1 VGVLPSAFAEA
12 LRDRYAIERELGRG
26 GMATVYLARDL
37 KHKRPVALKV
47 LSPDLS
53 HSLGADRFTREI
65 ETAAGLQH
73 PHVLPLHDSGEAAGL
88 LWYTMP
94 YVEGESL
101 RDRLVR
107 EPQLPIE
114 DALGIAREVADAL
127 AYAHQHGVVHRDVK
141 PENILLSGGHAL
153 VADFGVAK
161 ALDQASGG
169 HLTET
174 GMAVGTPQYMA
185 PEQAGG
191 GPVDARSDVYALGCV
206 LFEMLAGEPP
216 FTGRTPQAVIAKRI
230 LEPVPH
236 VRTLRESVPEPLE
249 QAIARALAKVPADRF
264 QTAAE
269 FARALRGGA
278 PTLAVTAAP
287 AAAPPAVP
295 AGGARR
301 RGTRR
306 AVALGLAALLALG
319 AGAALLL
326 WRSRTAPTALD
337 VDLLAVAPFDVLDP
351 KLQLWREGLVD
362 LLSRNLDGAGPLRAV
377 PPTTVIR
384 RWSGRA
390 DELSAAELGRRTG
403 ARFALF
409 GSLLSAGGDSARL
422 RATLL
427 DVETRRPLT
436 ELELRDEAGRVD
448 RLGDSLAVRVLG
460 ELGRTRRIELTR
472 VASLGSTSPPAL
484 KAFLQGEQFFRRAAW
499 DSALANY
506 ERAVALDSNFAL
518 ALWRLGRV
526 FGWQRIGGESLSVV
540 LALRAGSANRGLA
553 PRDSLLVLV
562 DSLFQAS
569 NADLSPTWAWY
580 RRVRATA
587 QEAVRRYPDD
597 ADAWHTLGE
606 VDLHLGRQVPLRET
620 LAAFDRAIELDS
632 GYAPAYIHAIELAA
646 ALHGLEVA
654 RRYASEYLRRAPNDV
669 TAEGIRLAF
678 DLAEPARTN
687 TPEVRRRLERA
698 SANVLLKAWLP
709 VASAVDSG
717 EVAVQVGRAF
727 AATPESSAVWL
738 PMAFRR
744 AAYTLT
750 LSYRGH
756 LREAAAA
763 WRPDLYHS
771 SELLAELALLGAYP
785 SDSAGAYFARW
796 LGAGDLRLARNGLPW
811 WAARGDAPA
820 IERFRRLAE
829 SVARSNAEP
838 ALREEAVFG
847 AEAARAYLILARGDT
862 ADALRRFETMPDS
875 LCRPCD
881 YLIMARQRLLATRG
895 EDRRVLGDVE
905 RWVWYPTATEVSRA
919 LDGARAAE
927 RLGEREPAIRGYQFV
942 VDAWRHADPELQPY
956 VAEARRALGRLTSEP
971 KP

>member
-1 VGVLPSAFAEA
+1 

-37 KHKRPVALKV
+37 KHERPVALKV
-47 LSPDLS
+47 LHPELAAT
-53 HSLGADRFTREI
+53 LGPERFLREI
-65 ETAAGLQH
+65 RTTARLQH
-73 PHVLPLHDSGEAAGL
+73 PHILPVLDSGEVAGQ

-94 YVEGESL
+94 FVRGESL
-101 RDRLVR
+101 RERLKR
-107 EPQLPIE
+107 EVQLPV
-114 DALGIAREVADAL
+114 EVAVDLARQVAL
-127 AYAHQHGVVHRDVK
+127 ALDYAHREGVVHRDLK
-141 PENILLSGGHAL
+141 PENILLSDGQAL

-161 ALDQASGG
+161 ALATGSESQ
-169 HLTET
+169 LTET
-174 GMAVGTPQYMA
+174 GMSVGTPAYMS
-185 PEQAGG
+185 PEQASAGK
-191 GPVDARSDVYALGCV
+191 VDGRSDVYALGCV
-206 LFEMLAGEPP
+206 LYEMLAGEPP
-216 FTGRTPQAVIAKRI
+216 FTGPTPQAVISKRV

-236 VRTLRESVPEPLE
+236 VRTLRESVSEDVERALT
-249 QAIARALAKVPADRF
+249 RALAKVPADRF
-264 QTAAE
+264 PTAAE
-269 FARALRGGA
+269 FARALSDAA
-278 PTLAVTAAP
+278 PTLAVSAAP
-287 AAAPPAVP
+287 AAAPRAVP
-295 AGGARR
+295 AGG
-301 RGTRR
+301 TRR
-306 AVALGLAALLALG
+306 WGPRRAIALGLAALLALG
-319 AGAALLL
+319 AGAAALL

-337 VDLLAVAPFDVLDP
+337 ADLLAVAPFDVLDP

-384 RWSGRA
+384 RWRGRA

-409 GSLLSAGGDSARL
+409 GSLMSAGGDSARL

-460 ELGRTRRIELTR
+460 ELGRARRIELTR

-499 DSALANY
+499 DSALAHY

-526 FGWQRIGGESLSVV
+526 YGWQRIGGESLSVV

-562 DSLFQAS
+562 DSLFQAT

-587 QEAVRRYPDD
+587 QEAVRRSHDD
-597 ADAWHTLGE
+597 ADAQYTLADL
-606 VDLHLGRQVPLRET
+606 DLHAGHRVPLRAS
-620 LAAFDRAIELDS
+620 LAGLDRAIALDS

-654 RRYASEYLRRAPNDV
+654 RRYAAEYLRRAPNDV

-744 AAYTLT
+744 AAYALT

-763 WRPDLYHS
+763 WRPDLYRS

-820 IERFRRLAE
+820 IERFGRLAE

-847 AEAARAYLILARGDT
+847 AEAARAYLALARRDT
-862 ADALRRFETMPDS
+862 ADALRRFESMPDS
-875 LCRPCD
+875 LCARCE
-881 YLIMARQRLLATRG
+881 YLIMARQRLQAARG
-895 EDRRVLGDVE
+895 EDRRVLGGAE

-919 LDGARAAE
+919 LDVARAAE
-927 RLGEREPAIRGYQFV
+927 RLGERELAIRGHQFV

-956 VAEARRALGRLTSEP
+956 VTEARRALGRLTSEP
-971 KP
+971 RP